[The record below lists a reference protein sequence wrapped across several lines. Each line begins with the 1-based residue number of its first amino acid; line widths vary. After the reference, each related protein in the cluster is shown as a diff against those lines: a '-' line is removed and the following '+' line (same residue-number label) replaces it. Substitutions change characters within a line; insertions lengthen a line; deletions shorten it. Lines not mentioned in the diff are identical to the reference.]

1 MFQPMRQEVQDFKI
15 SPFGLNSFYG
25 VSVTGK

>member
-1 MFQPMRQEVQDFKI
+1 MRNTVQDFKI

-25 VSVTGK
+25 VSVSGK